1 VCVIKKRCEQTETRE
16 KMREQ
21 KELTS
26 THIRVGVE
34 IAIDLFKG

>member
-1 VCVIKKRCEQTETRE
+1 
-16 KMREQ
+16 MREQ